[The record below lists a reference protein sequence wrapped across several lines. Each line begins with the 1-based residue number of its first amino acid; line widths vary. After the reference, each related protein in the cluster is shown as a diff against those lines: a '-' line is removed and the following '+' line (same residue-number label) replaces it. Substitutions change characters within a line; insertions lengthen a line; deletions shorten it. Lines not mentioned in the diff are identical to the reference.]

1 MILATVKMCLRRF
14 KIVLIICDLFGPLA
28 KKKEVSIA
36 KVVKPMINFTSENI
50 LQFIKKFSDFGN
62 QVVECF
68 TKGNCFWF
76 AMVLA
81 MEFTGKIY
89 YDPIVGHFATMI
101 NGVMYDITGAV
112 ENISDFV
119 SLKEIRKDELLWAR
133 LQRDCVDLGV
143 GMEYEV

>member
-1 MILATVKMCLRRF
+1 MT
-14 KIVLIICDLFGPLA
+14 
-28 KKKEVSIA
+28 
-36 KVVKPMINFTSENI
+36 NFTSENI

-81 MEFTGKIY
+81 MEFAGVIY
-89 YDPIVGHFATMI
+89 YNPIVGHFATMI
-101 NGVMYDITGAV
+101 NGVMYDITGVV
-112 ENISDFV
+112 ENIGDFM
-119 SLKEIRKDELLWAR
+119 SLEEIRKDELLWAR

>member
-1 MILATVKMCLRRF
+1 MILATVKMYLRRF
-14 KIVLIICDLFGPLA
+14 KIVLIICGLFGLLA
-28 KKKEVSIA
+28 KKKEVNIA
-36 KVVKPMINFTSENI
+36 KAVKPMINFTSENI
-50 LQFIKKFSDFGN
+50 LRFIKKFSDFGN

-81 MEFTGKIY
+81 MEFAGEIY

-101 NGVMYDITGAV
+101 NGVMYDITGVV
-112 ENISDFV
+112 ENTSDFV
-119 SLKEIRKDELLWAR
+119 SLEEIRKDELLWAR

-143 GMEYEV
+143 EVEYEV

>member
-1 MILATVKMCLRRF
+1 
-14 KIVLIICDLFGPLA
+14 
-28 KKKEVSIA
+28 
-36 KVVKPMINFTSENI
+36 MINFTSENI
-50 LQFIKKFSDFGN
+50 LRFIKKFSDFGN

-76 AMVLA
+76 ATVLA
-81 MEFTGKIY
+81 MEFDGEIY

-101 NGVMYDITGAV
+101 NGVLYDITGAV
-112 ENISDFV
+112 ENTGNFI

-143 GMEYEV
+143 GMEYDE

>member
-1 MILATVKMCLRRF
+1 M
-14 KIVLIICDLFGPLA
+14 
-28 KKKEVSIA
+28 
-36 KVVKPMINFTSENI
+36 MINFASKNI

-68 TKGNCFWF
+68 TEGNCFWF

-81 MEFTGKIY
+81 MEFAGEIY

-112 ENISDFV
+112 ENTGDFIS
-119 SLKEIRKDELLWAR
+119 LEEIRKDELLWAR
-133 LQRDCVDLGV
+133 LQRDFVNLGV
-143 GMEYEV
+143 GMEYEM